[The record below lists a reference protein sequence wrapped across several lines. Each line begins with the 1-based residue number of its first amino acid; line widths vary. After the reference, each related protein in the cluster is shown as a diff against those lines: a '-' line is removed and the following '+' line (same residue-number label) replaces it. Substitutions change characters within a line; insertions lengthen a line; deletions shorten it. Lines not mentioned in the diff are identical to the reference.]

1 MALAAEPGPTGGDGV
16 TVTAALLFATAA
28 GLMVTVVPDRTVS
41 AWSSR
46 LAVIR
51 DRLGAERRRSE
62 FDVELIDALGEM
74 VMGVEAGLTLDA
86 VLTHYVERHDS
97 PVAREFRHLLD
108 RVRVGTSRRDALRE
122 FAERNTSTGARSF
135 VSAVEQNQTLGT
147 PLAGV
152 LRQQASTERR
162 RRRQAVEEKAAKL
175 SLKMVFPTV
184 FCVLP
189 VLLIVVVG
197 PAIIRLLDTLPG

>member
-1 MALAAEPGPTGGDGV
+1 M
-16 TVTAALLFATAA
+16 TVLLGALLFAVAA
-28 GLMVTVVPDRTVS
+28 AIVTFLVPDRLVAKAS
-41 AWSSR
+41 DGAASFV
-46 LAVIR
+46 A
-51 DRLGAERRRSE
+51 RLGVERRRTE

-86 VLTHYVERHDS
+86 VLAHYSDRHDT
-97 PVAREFRHLLD
+97 PVGREFRNLLD
-108 RVRVGTSRRDALRE
+108 RIRLGTSRRDALRE
-122 FAERNTSTGARSF
+122 FVERNPTAGARSF

-152 LRQQASTERR
+152 LRQQAATERR

-197 PAIIRLLDTLPG
+197 PAIIRLVDTLPG